1 MSRAHVR
8 EVDGDVPEELP
19 ELPLSAAPNY
29 VTARGLAQL
38 RQRLEDS
45 TARLAAPPPDERQT
59 RALIERERRWLLARI
74 ASAQLVAGARADA
87 TRIAF
92 GTRVEVVDEQGRRQ
106 RWRIVGEDEAE
117 PEAGRISWTSPLA
130 RALIGAR
137 VGEVVTWARPSGE
150 VELEVVG
157 LDSGA
162 EPPG

>member
-1 MSRAHVR
+1 M
-8 EVDGDVPEELP
+8 
-19 ELPLSAAPNY
+19 
-29 VTARGLAQL
+29 
-38 RQRLEDS
+38 
-45 TARLAAPPPDERQT
+45 
-59 RALIERERRWLLARI
+59 
-74 ASAQLVAGARADA
+74 AGARADA

-117 PEAGRISWTSPLA
+117 PEAGRISWSSPLA

-137 VGEVVTWARPSGE
+137 VGEVVTWPRPSGE

-157 LDSGA
+157 LDFGA